1 MIIPHAM
8 CTLQVEAEKTL
19 LQAQQQFD
27 STLNELKSKAELLSS
42 RLDEEAAN
50 RKQTDA
56 EVSVC

>member
-1 MIIPHAM
+1 M